1 MFRIFGNSTAS
12 HAVTACSYL
21 FVASFATTWG
31 PVSWTYPAEIFAPNI
46 RAKAVAFATATNW
59 AFNFALAYAVPP
71 MLNHIKYKTY
81 FVFGTFNAV
90 AAIHMF
96 LAAHET
102 KRRYLTSGKDLIART
117 LEEMDEVF
125 DSGLPA
131 WKSSKI
137 RSARLEQLTEEI
149 AREHKLD
156 REHSHVAARN
166 ARAISA
172 VDTEKTDQV
181 VIPLSP
187 LN

>member
-1 MFRIFGNSTAS
+1 MGVCHFIVLLYLIVRIFGNAPAS

-31 PVSWTYPAEIFAPNI
+31 PVSWTYPAEIFAANI

-81 FVFGTFNAV
+81 FVFATFNAV

-102 KRRYLTSGKDLIART
+102 KRR
-117 LEEMDEVF
+117 
-125 DSGLPA
+125 
-131 WKSSKI
+131 
-137 RSARLEQLTEEI
+137 QLLW
-149 AREHKLD
+149 RKL
-156 REHSHVAARN
+156 SN
-166 ARAISA
+166 M
-172 VDTEKTDQV
+172 
-181 VIPLSP
+181 
-187 LN
+187 